1 MTRNATLADLKA
13 AIAADT
19 GVDAEQQQLDNTP
32 EYLMLE
38 GDTTWVTSSM
48 VRPMQ
53 RCAATVTRP
62 DPVAS

>member
-38 GDTTWVTSSM
+38 GDM
-48 VRPMQ
+48 GDEFYG
-53 RCAATVTRP
+53 AADATLRRDSNP
-62 DPVAS
+62 A